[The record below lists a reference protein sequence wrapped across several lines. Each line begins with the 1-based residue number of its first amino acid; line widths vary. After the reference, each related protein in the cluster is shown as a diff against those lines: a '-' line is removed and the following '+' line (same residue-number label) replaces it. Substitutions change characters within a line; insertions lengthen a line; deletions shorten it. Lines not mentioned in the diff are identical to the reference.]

1 MKIRNRNARARER
14 QEGHPQLYRFVKG
27 HTVKS
32 RNPSFCK
39 LGHTVVSHPKSSI
52 GRKGGGTAG
61 SAAQDSPEML
71 TQPPRGTKYPECNS

>member
-1 MKIRNRNARARER
+1 MKIRNRTARARER

-32 RNPSFCK
+32 RNLSSHK
-39 LGHTVVSHPKSSI
+39 LGHTVVSHLKSSI
-52 GRKGGGTAG
+52 GRKGGGTTG